1 MIIFNI
7 TSSWLCLDVSW
18 CIIKNYHSFEW
29 TEDRATVFFS
39 RDFFEF
45 QFITVKWKSIISIQI
60 SGGIKDLQIENKK
73 RKNSS
78 RAGRGTSSHR
88 TESEVDSHDSSS
100 ISTLDQAV
108 KQWMVAAAKGK
119 FLILA
124 GFFFSASFS
133 VKSLH
138 QRFRVG
144 SKWQSWLIFNEQSW
158 SSCQAIMDGSSC
170 SQG

>member
-1 MIIFNI
+1 MNGHYDLQYLTF
-7 TSSWLCLDVSW
+7 LYFKAD
-18 CIIKNYHSFEW
+18 
-29 TEDRATVFFS
+29 
-39 RDFFEF
+39 
-45 QFITVKWKSIISIQI
+45 TVKGYSKYPVLIQVFSIQI

-119 FLILA
+119 F
-124 GFFFSASFS
+124 
-133 VKSLH
+133 
-138 QRFRVG
+138 
-144 SKWQSWLIFNEQSW
+144 
-158 SSCQAIMDGSSC
+158 
-170 SQG
+170 

>member
-1 MIIFNI
+1 M
-7 TSSWLCLDVSW
+7 
-18 CIIKNYHSFEW
+18 
-29 TEDRATVFFS
+29 
-39 RDFFEF
+39 
-45 QFITVKWKSIISIQI
+45 
-60 SGGIKDLQIENKK
+60 QIENKK

-124 GFFFSASFS
+124 SFFRLVFP
-133 VKSLH
+133 
-138 QRFRVG
+138 
-144 SKWQSWLIFNEQSW
+144 
-158 SSCQAIMDGSSC
+158 
-170 SQG
+170 

>member
-1 MIIFNI
+1 MFLN
-7 TSSWLCLDVSW
+7 S
-18 CIIKNYHSFEW
+18 
-29 TEDRATVFFS
+29 
-39 RDFFEF
+39 
-45 QFITVKWKSIISIQI
+45 I

-119 FLILA
+119 FE
-124 GFFFSASFS
+124 FSRG
-133 VKSLH
+133 LH
-138 QRFRVG
+138 QKFRVG
-144 SKWQSWLIFNEQSW
+144 SGHWTVMSGKGSGEKE
-158 SSCQAIMDGSSC
+158 MDCNLHIGDV
-170 SQG
+170 QFTRNIKFWV